1 MQDLEFRQLVE
12 QIKLR
17 SPIEAVVGERVSELR
32 SRGALLWARCPFHDE
47 RTPSFAVDP
56 RKGTWHCYGAC
67 GEGGDVIRFVERFDG
82 LTFIDALRLLGR
94 GAGIEVPARR
104 FPPARFPS
112 GERADEE
119 RLEACYEILKR
130 ATALYARAF
139 RSDEG
144 REAREYASSRGLH
157 DDTLELFEVGW
168 APRDGNP
175 LLEAATR
182 AGVQRARLLDTGLV
196 KSGEDGRAYDFFR
209 GRWMVPIR
217 DRLGRTVGFGGRL
230 LPRDE
235 ARENAAAKY
244 VNTPET
250 LLFHKGRLVF
260 GLDLAAESVRKEK
273 HLVLVEGY
281 TDVMA
286 AHQAGQRNVA
296 AVLGTATTEDH
307 AALVRRSGARRITL
321 LFDGDAAGDKA
332 STRALA
338 GLLPL
343 GLELRVAS
351 LPPGKD
357 PCDVLVAPGGERD
370 FADALQ
376 QAQDWFAWSLQKL
389 QHLAP
394 ALLGGAVDE
403 LFLLLARLPKPVERS
418 ARLAQLAE
426 GLGLPEGD
434 IRAQWR
440 EHERRSARPREEVDP
455 TSPRRSS
462 PPPRAPVPA
471 EEQAFALLIGAL
483 LLDNSLISLYAERIN
498 DCSNDELREI
508 FAALLRLH
516 DRALDEPIHAGRLLT
531 ELGDHPARLR
541 VPELEEAARR
551 ADENAHALARKQ
563 ELWLERT
570 QQAGEVAELRK
581 EFARSMNSFETSSSE
596 EVLRNLH
603 ELFRRSRVPQ
613 RETSSPQEA

>member
-17 SPIEAVVGERVSELR
+17 SPIETIVGERVSELR

-56 RKGTWHCYGAC
+56 RKGIWHCYGAC

-82 LTFIDALRLLGR
+82 LTFIDALRLLAR

-104 FPPARFPS
+104 FQA

-119 RLEACYEILKR
+119 RLEACYEILRR
-130 ATALYARAF
+130 AAVLYARAF

-144 REAREYASSRGLH
+144 REAREYARSRGL
-157 DDTLELFEVGW
+157 DDETLELFEVGW

-182 AGVQRARLLDTGLV
+182 AGVQRERLLDTGLV
-196 KSGEDGRAYDFFR
+196 KCGEDGRVYDFFR

-235 ARENAAAKY
+235 AREKAAAKY

-250 LLFHKGRLVF
+250 LLFHKSRLIF

-286 AHQAGQRNVA
+286 AHQAGQRNVT
-296 AVLGTATTEDH
+296 AVLGTATTDDH

-321 LFDGDAAGDKA
+321 LFDADAAGNKA
-332 STRALA
+332 STRALV
-338 GLLPL
+338 GLLSL
-343 GLELRVAS
+343 GLELRVAT

-357 PCDVLVAPGGERD
+357 PCDVLVAPGGERV
-370 FADALQ
+370 FVDALE
-376 QAQDWFAWSLQKL
+376 QAQDWFSWSLGKL
-389 QHLAP
+389 QGLAP
-394 ALLGGAVDE
+394 ALLASAVDE

-418 ARLAQLAE
+418 ARLTELAQH
-426 GLGLPEGD
+426 LGLPETD
-434 IRAQWR
+434 VRAQWH
-440 EHERRSARPREEVDP
+440 EHERRSGRPAR
-455 TSPRRSS
+455 PRRSS
-462 PPPRAPVPA
+462 PPPRTPTPA

-483 LLDNSLISLYAERIN
+483 LLDNSLISLYAERVH
-498 DCSNDELREI
+498 DCSNDELREV
-508 FAALLRLH
+508 FSALLRLY
-516 DRALDEPIHAGRLLT
+516 DRALDEPIHAGKLLT

-541 VPELEEAARR
+541 VPGIEDAARR
-551 ADENAHALARKQ
+551 ADESAQALARKQ

-570 QQAGEVAELRK
+570 RQAGEVAELRE
-581 EFARSMNSFETSSSE
+581 EFARSMNSFESSSSE

-603 ELFRRSRVPQ
+603 ERLRRSRVPQ
-613 RETSSPQEA
+613 SETSSPRQA